1 MTTNLLHL
9 IPGVEANELVYLQSI
24 TKDLTDE
31 QIQTFATLYNGERKK
46 SDTILIGGV
55 IGLLGIG
62 GVQRFMIGQVGMG
75 ILYLLTGGL
84 CYIGTI
90 IDLVN
95 YKKLTYEFNQQL
107 ANDMVRA
114 AVNLN
119 K

>member
-1 MTTNLLHL
+1 MNSTLLQL
-9 IPGVEANELVYLQSI
+9 IPGVEPNELVYLESI
-24 TKDLTDE
+24 TKELSE
-31 QIQTFATLYNGERKK
+31 EKLRTFATLYNSERKS
-46 SDTILIGGV
+46 SDTILIGAI

-62 GVQRFMIGQVGMG
+62 GIQRFMIGQVGMG

-95 YKKLTYEFNQQL
+95 YKKLTFEYNQQA
-107 ANDMVRA
+107 ANTVYQ
-114 AVNLN
+114 AVLSM

>member
-1 MTTNLLHL
+1 MAVNLLHL
-9 IPGVEANELVYLQSI
+9 IPGVEANELAYLQSL

-31 QIQTFATLYNGERKK
+31 QLQTFAALYNGERKK

-55 IGLLGIG
+55 VGLLGIG
-62 GVQRFMIGQVGMG
+62 GVQRFMIGQIGMG

-95 YKKLTYEFNQQL
+95 YKKLTFEYNMQVATEV
-107 ANDMVRA
+107 MRA
-114 AVNLN
+114 SINLS
-119 K
+119 

>member
-1 MTTNLLHL
+1 MNSKLLQL
-9 IPGVEANELVYLQSI
+9 IPGIETEELMYLQSV

-31 QIQTFATLYNGERKK
+31 QLETFAVLYNGERKK
-46 SDTILIGGV
+46 SDMILIGGI

-75 ILYLLTGGL
+75 ILYLLTAGL

-95 YKKLTYEFNQQL
+95 YKKLTFEFNQEL
-107 ANDMVRA
+107 ANRILIGA
-114 AVNLN
+114 IKAN
-119 K
+119 